1 MLGFRGFVWGDHV
14 VPAPCSHVV
23 SRCGLLPAVDVTG
36 CGVERLFSDE
46 RVFQCSF
53 DAVALVDFGFWCRAI
68 ISRAALKHG
77 RFQIMDGVEQKG
89 LT

>member
-1 MLGFRGFVWGDHV
+1 MRFGSEKIFRKQM
-14 VPAPCSHVV
+14 
-23 SRCGLLPAVDVTG
+23 
-36 CGVERLFSDE
+36 
-46 RVFQCSF
+46 VFQCSF